1 MTDEQ
6 FQVLLGA
13 IAGISGG
20 MPTWLS
26 LILGSLLTILTSI
39 IFSLYES
46 FQNKKFKE
54 NQIDSLKMRLN
65 TYLNFLIT
73 EKDTSLLKKE
83 LVLEVAYKIE
93 KELESLLSLQNELKL
108 NTDDINKV
116 MINPILIKQYVLID
130 FNPSFDGLSPSMVR
144 ATRDNAKEIKSVI
157 SKI

>member
-1 MTDEQ
+1 MTDAQ
-6 FQVLLGA
+6 FQRLLDA
-13 IAGISGG
+13 ITGIIVD

-65 TYLNFLIT
+65 NYLNFLIT
-73 EKDTSLLKKE
+73 EKDTALLKKE
-83 LVLEVAYKIE
+83 LVLEVACKIE

-144 ATRDNAKEIKSVI
+144 ATRDNAKKIKSVI